1 MQNNKKN
8 LIFYSFFDNF
18 FNMLERSLKNRK
30 TTKLK
35 IEKLREM
42 VEKQENF
49 TAQEKKIIQNF

>member
-1 MQNNKKN
+1 MNEKMQNNKKI
-8 LIFYSFFDNF
+8 LFFIHFLTCLN
-18 FNMLERSLKNRK
+18 
-30 TTKLK
+30 TALK

>member
-8 LIFYSFFDNF
+8 LIFYSFFD
-18 FNMLERSLKNRK
+18 MLERSLKNRK
-30 TTKLK
+30 TTELK

>member
-18 FNMLERSLKNRK
+18 FDMLERSLKNRK
-30 TTKLK
+30 TTELK